1 MQLKS
6 HSEKEMRLLKKI
18 KDLEKERDVA
28 LEKESQLVENAQA
41 KEEALAARAA
51 ETEANLRADFEQKS
65 AKFQET
71 LENEKALVS
80 SLSDELNAAKM
91 QLASA
96 KNEKFSSQNGTRV
109 ASTCPNDLNI
119 SEEIERLTFE
129 KRQIIA
135 FFIQV
140 FTKIKSFT
148 KLFQIIAVYVFW
160 KLGRKIFKKT
170 ADPGHSELPSELS
183 RVRFF
188 ITIYNYLYIF
198 STSKSLRRHL
208 SITVGSKAR

>member
-6 HSEKEMRLLKKI
+6 HSEKEIRLLKKI
-18 KDLEKERDVA
+18 KDLEMDLDVA

-41 KEEALAARAA
+41 IEEALAARAA
-51 ETEANLRADFEQKS
+51 ETEAHLRADFEQQS
-65 AKFQET
+65 AQFQET
-71 LENEKALVS
+71 LENEKELVS

-96 KNEKFSSQNGTRV
+96 KNETCSSQNATRV
-109 ASTCPNDLNI
+109 ASACPNDLNI
-119 SEEIERLTFE
+119 SEEIERLTSE

-140 FTKIKSFT
+140 FTKNKFFT
-148 KLFQIIAVYVFW
+148 KLFQFIAVYVFW
-160 KLGRKIFKKT
+160 KLGGKIFKKT
-170 ADPGHSELPSELS
+170 ADPGHSELASELS

-188 ITIYNYLYIF
+188 ITIYNYFYIF
-198 STSKSLRRHL
+198 SISKSLRRHL
-208 SITVGSKAR
+208 SITEGSKAR